1 MGTAKEDPSQ
11 AIESPTPLIGQ
22 EPEEMLEVQPEE
34 TAFQA
39 VPTVAPAQGGAS
51 PAPSANPGKAMPTP
65 NRPGKQGA
73 RCTYMQHQVIG
84 FNPDECSCNGGP
96 MTPSRCMEYAR
107 DYIAK
112 RYPNQEIVIVLH
124 EERCRS
130 DGSARFAAH
139 LAINRTDLE
148 TGRRLNDGP
157 ARAAAKSRVRTVKE
171 LDTKYGLS
179 QLERGLSN
187 SKVHARQPGREER
200 EMAKK
205 GRSDKSE
212 NARVRAI
219 VAQRA
224 EEVGRLK
231 SCPDRFGEFARRL
244 ESDGIEIARSKRG
257 ALQYHY
263 HSESL
268 GKTRKIN
275 GARLGYAVNRS
286 TGRIMR
292 FTARGIDLAIRAA
305 WELARESIDGGRDE
319 R

>member
-1 MGTAKEDPSQ
+1 
-11 AIESPTPLIGQ
+11 
-22 EPEEMLEVQPEE
+22 
-34 TAFQA
+34 
-39 VPTVAPAQGGAS
+39 
-51 PAPSANPGKAMPTP
+51 
-65 NRPGKQGA
+65 
-73 RCTYMQHQVIG
+73 
-84 FNPDECSCNGGP
+84 
-96 MTPSRCMEYAR
+96 MEYAR

-212 NARVRAI
+212 NASPSDCRPE
-219 VAQRA
+219 A

-257 ALQYHY
+257 ALQYRY

-275 GARLGYAVNRS
+275 GARLATPS
-286 TGRIMR
+286 
-292 FTARGIDLAIRAA
+292 TARP
-305 WELARESIDGGRDE
+305 GGL
-319 R
+319 

>member
-1 MGTAKEDPSQ
+1 MTAIKQTSVMSKEHLQNLKRYFDWDREKVLEHDTQ
-11 AIESPTPLIGQ
+11 HIIDEDRWF
-22 EPEEMLEVQPEE
+22 EEMDATRE
-34 TAFQA
+34 AA
-39 VPTVAPAQGGAS
+39 GH
-51 PAPSANPGKAMPTP
+51 

-96 MTPSRCMEYAR
+96 
-107 DYIAK
+107 
-112 RYPNQEIVIVLH
+112 
-124 EERCRS
+124 
-130 DGSARFAAH
+130 
-139 LAINRTDLE
+139 
-148 TGRRLNDGP
+148 

-171 LDTKYGLS
+171 LDTEYGLR

-219 VAQRA
+219 IAQRA

-244 ESDGIEIARSKRG
+244 ESDGIEVARSKQG
-257 ALQYHY
+257 ALQYRY
-263 HSESL
+263 RSESL

-292 FTARGIDLAIRAA
+292 FTARGIDLAMRAA
-305 WELARESIDGGRDE
+305 WELAREGADDGRGRD
-319 R
+319 